1 MNKTLESLNIVPHLV
16 ESQEELTK
24 LIQEDDII
32 YFIENYVLFN
42 GSHIK
47 LNKIQKQFIN
57 YLYDTNGINKI
68 NIKKRSV

>member
-1 MNKTLESLNIVPHLV
+1 MNKTSESLNIVPYLV

-24 LIQEDDII
+24 LIKDDII

-47 LNKIQKQFIN
+47 LNEFQKKFIN
-57 YLYDTNGINKI
+57 YLYDI
-68 NIKKRSV
+68 NIRFKKK

>member
-1 MNKTLESLNIVPHLV
+1 MK
-16 ESQEELTK
+16 
-24 LIQEDDII
+24 DDII
-32 YFIENYVLFN
+32 YFIENYVLSN

-57 YLYDTNGINKI
+57 YLYNTNGINKI

>member
-16 ESQEELTK
+16 KSQEELTK
-24 LIQEDDII
+24 LIKDNII

-47 LNKIQKQFIN
+47 LNEFQKKFIN
-57 YLYDTNGINKI
+57 YLYDTNIRSQ
-68 NIKKRSV
+68 KK

>member
-1 MNKTLESLNIVPHLV
+1 MNKTPESLNIVSHLV

-24 LIQEDDII
+24 LIKDDII

-47 LNKIQKQFIN
+47 LNKFQKQFIN
-57 YLYDTNGINKI
+57 YLYDI
-68 NIKKRSV
+68 NIRFKKK

>member
-1 MNKTLESLNIVPHLV
+1 MNKTPESLNIVPHLV

-24 LIQEDDII
+24 LIKDDII

-47 LNKIQKQFIN
+47 LNEFQNKFIN
-57 YLYDTNGINKI
+57 YLYDI
-68 NIKKRSV
+68 NIQPKKK

>member
-1 MNKTLESLNIVPHLV
+1 MNKTSESLNIVPYLV

-24 LIQEDDII
+24 LIKDDII

-47 LNKIQKQFIN
+47 LNEFQKKFIN
-57 YLYDTNGINKI
+57 YLYDI
-68 NIKKRSV
+68 NIQSKKK

>member
-1 MNKTLESLNIVPHLV
+1 MNKTPESLNIVPHLV

-24 LIQEDDII
+24 LIQDDII

-47 LNKIQKQFIN
+47 LNEFQKQFIN
-57 YLYDTNGINKI
+57 YLYDF
-68 NIKKRSV
+68 NILFKKKQY

>member
-47 LNKIQKQFIN
+47 LNEFQKQFIN
-57 YLYDTNGINKI
+57 YLYDLNTRSTER
-68 NIKKRSV
+68 KKHG